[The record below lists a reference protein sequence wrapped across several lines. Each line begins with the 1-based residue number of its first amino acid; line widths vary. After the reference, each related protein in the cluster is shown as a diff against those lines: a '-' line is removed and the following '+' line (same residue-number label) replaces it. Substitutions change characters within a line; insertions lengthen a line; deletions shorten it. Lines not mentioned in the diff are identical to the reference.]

1 MAMQIGEPAP
11 KPPSI
16 NRRIMRVGQ
25 PTAIPEAI
33 PERRSHLELYER
45 VLALPEGQSLPVT
58 FRTAAEAK
66 TFWIN
71 TCSTGRPGWK
81 RGIGGYRRKN
91 VVYLFKL
98 ETAPHEGD

>member
-1 MAMQIGEPAP
+1 MKVGEPTATP
-11 KPPSI
+11 KPVPQRHS
-16 NRRIMRVGQ
+16 R
-25 PTAIPEAI
+25 
-33 PERRSHLELYER
+33 LELYER

-66 TFWIN
+66 SFWIN

-98 ETAPHEGD
+98 GAEPHEGD